1 MSRNINDIFEE
12 DENLRE
18 PAELDAVEVESKGTV
33 EDILDDYNFVRENLI
48 RSIVR
53 GSELIDTSVQEA
65 KTSPS
70 PRAVEAAAN
79 AVKVLTDS
87 SKSLLDLHEK
97 IRDIDKNNSEKLEN
111 NENNENIDKKI
122 IRSTLSE
129 LIKKIEEEDL
139 KTGTN

>member
-97 IRDIDKNNSEKLEN
+97 IRK
-111 NENNENIDKKI
+111 
-122 IRSTLSE
+122 
-129 LIKKIEEEDL
+129 
-139 KTGTN
+139 